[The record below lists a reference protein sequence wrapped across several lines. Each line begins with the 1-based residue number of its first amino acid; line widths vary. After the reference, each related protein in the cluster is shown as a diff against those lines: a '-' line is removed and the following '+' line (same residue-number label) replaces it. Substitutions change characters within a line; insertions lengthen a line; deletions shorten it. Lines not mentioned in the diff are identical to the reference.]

1 MHKKSFSK
9 NLTNKTFVNIM
20 TLVAKGNRGL
30 TQKGFTT
37 KTTNAQNKESIMI
50 TNSAS
55 VNNGVH
61 SRRFR
66 ILSAVVAVLFV
77 CSVTITAFATTNAV
91 EVTVVDGEKSVSISV
106 ASGSP
111 REIVK
116 KAGFSISANDDL
128 DLSAYNTEEGGTIV
142 IDRAKVVRVDDNGFI
157 SYLIGYEETIGEVFE
172 KEGIE
177 VSKLDEIGVNT
188 SSDIYDGMQVFI
200 KRAFTVNIE
209 ADGETHKAHI
219 TEGTVADALEYAG
232 IELGSDDTVYPAL
245 DAELSETTEIQVTRV
260 TYKTVEKTETLDYTT
275 EVIYS
280 DDMQLGDTEIVTP
293 GVKGEKVVT
302 YVEKYVDGELEEKTV
317 SDEEIT
323 KKAVNEIKKIG
334 TRPAETLK
342 AYKNTGS
349 PISELDPPKDLELDE
364 NGIPVNYT
372 KKVEARAT
380 AYTGDPS
387 TASGRKPM
395 PGHIAVDP
403 EEYPYGTE
411 LYIVSA
417 DGSYVYG
424 YCIAADTGGFV
435 ERGNT
440 DVDLYLDNEDMC
452 YNWGN
457 RDIVIYVLN

>member
-1 MHKKSFSK
+1 
-9 NLTNKTFVNIM
+9 M
-20 TLVAKGNRGL
+20 THVAKGNRGL
-30 TQKGFTT
+30 TQKGFTK
-37 KTTNAQNKESIMI
+37 KTTNAQNKENIMI
-50 TNSAS
+50 TNSSS
-55 VNNGVH
+55 VNSGVH

-66 ILSAVVAVLFV
+66 ILTAIVAVLFV
-77 CSVTITAFATTNAV
+77 CSVTITAFAASNV
-91 EVTVVDGEKSVSISV
+91 VDVTVIDGEKSVSISV

-116 KAGFSISANDDL
+116 KAGFIISANDDL
-128 DLSAYNTEEGGTIV
+128 DVSDFTVEEGGTII
-142 IDRAKVVRVDDNGFI
+142 IDRAKVVRVEDNGFI

-177 VSKLDEIGVNT
+177 ISNQDEIGVNT
-188 SSDIYDGMQVFI
+188 SSDIYDGMKVFI
-200 KRAFTVNIE
+200 KRAFTVSIE
-209 ADGETHKAHI
+209 ADGENHKAYI
-219 TEGTVADALEYAG
+219 TEGTVADAIESAG
-232 IELGSDDTVYPAL
+232 IELGSDDIVYPAL
-245 DAELSETTEIQVTRV
+245 SAELNGFTEIKITRV
-260 TYKTVEKTETLDYTT
+260 TYETVEVTETVDYTT

-280 DDMQLGDTEIVTP
+280 DEMQLGETEIVTP
-293 GVKGEKVVT
+293 GVNGERTVT
-302 YVEKYVDGELEEKTV
+302 YVEKYIDGEFEEKTV
-317 SDEEIT
+317 SEEKIT

-334 TRPAETLK
+334 TKPAETLA

-349 PISELDPPKDLELDE
+349 PISELDAPKDLELDE
-364 NGIPVNYT
+364 NGLPVNYSR
-372 KKVEARAT
+372 KVEAKAT
-380 AYTGDPS
+380 AYTGDPATS
-387 TASGRKPM
+387 TGRKPM

-403 EEYPYGTE
+403 NEYPYGTE

-435 ERGNT
+435 EMGNT

>member
-1 MHKKSFSK
+1 
-9 NLTNKTFVNIM
+9 M
-20 TLVAKGNRGL
+20 THVAKGNRGL
-30 TQKGFTT
+30 TPKGITT
-37 KTTNAQNKESIMI
+37 KTTNAQNKESFMI
-50 TNSAS
+50 TNSSS
-55 VNNGVH
+55 VNSGVH

-77 CSVTITAFATTNAV
+77 CSVTITAFATSNAV

-116 KAGFSISANDDL
+116 KAGFLIGANDDL
-128 DLSAYNTEEGGTIV
+128 ELSAYNAEEGGTIV
-142 IDRAKVVRVDDNGFI
+142 IDRAKVVRVEDNGLI
-157 SYLIGYEETIGEVFE
+157 SYLIGYGETIGEVFK

-177 VSKLDEIGVNT
+177 ISNQDEIGVNT
-188 SSDIYDGMQVFI
+188 SSDIYDGMKVFI
-200 KRAFTVNIE
+200 KRAFTVNIDV
-209 ADGETHKAHI
+209 DGETHKAYI
-219 TEGTVADALEYAG
+219 TEGTVADAIEYAG
-232 IELGSDDTVYPAL
+232 ISLGSDDIVYPAL
-245 DAELSETTEIQVTRV
+245 SAELNGFTEIQISRV
-260 TYKTVEKTETLDYTT
+260 TYETVEVTETVDYST

-280 DDMQLGDTEIVTP
+280 DEMKLGDTEIVTP
-293 GVKGEKVVT
+293 GIKGEKTVT
-302 YVEKYVDGELEEKTV
+302 YVEKYIDGEFEEKTV
-317 SDEEIT
+317 TDEKIT

-334 TRPAETLK
+334 TKPAEILS

-349 PISELDPPKDLELDE
+349 PISKLNAPKDLELDE

-372 KKVEARAT
+372 KKVDAKAT
-380 AYTGDPS
+380 AYTGDPATS
-387 TASGRKPM
+387 TGRKPM

-403 EEYPYGTE
+403 NEYPYGTE

-435 ERGNT
+435 EMGNT

-452 YNWGN
+452 YSWGN

>member
-1 MHKKSFSK
+1 
-9 NLTNKTFVNIM
+9 M
-20 TLVAKGNRGL
+20 THVAKGNRGL
-30 TQKGFTT
+30 TQKAITT

-55 VNNGVH
+55 VNSGKH

-77 CSVTITAFATTNAV
+77 CSVTITAFATTNAAA
-91 EVTVVDGEKSVSISV
+91 EVTVVDGEKSVSIS
-106 ASGSP
+106 ATGSP

-116 KAGFSISANDDL
+116 KAGFIIGTNDEL
-128 DLSAYNTEEGGTIV
+128 DLSDYDAEEGGTIV
-142 IDRAKVVRVDDNGFI
+142 IERAKVVRVEDNGLI
-157 SYLIGYEETIGEVFE
+157 SYFVGYGETIGDVFE
-172 KEGIE
+172 NEGIE
-177 VSKLDEIGVNT
+177 LSEQDEIGVNT
-188 SSDIYDGMQVFI
+188 SSDIYDGMKVFI

-209 ADGETHKAHI
+209 ADGETHKAYI
-219 TEGTVADALEYAG
+219 TEGTVADALEKAG
-232 IELGSDDTVYPAL
+232 VELGADDIVYPAL
-245 DAELSETTEIQVTRV
+245 DADLMGFTEIKVSRV
-260 TYKTVEKTETLDYTT
+260 TFGTSEETQAIDYST

-280 DDMQLGDTEIVTP
+280 EKMNLGDTEIVTP
-293 GVKGEKVVT
+293 GVKGEKIV
-302 YVEKYVDGELEEKTV
+302 YYNEKYIDGELEEKTV
-317 SDEEIT
+317 TDEEVT
-323 KKAVNEIKKIG
+323 KEPVNEIKKIG
-334 TRPAETLK
+334 TKPAETLA

-349 PISELDPPKDLELDE
+349 PISELEAPKDLELDE
-364 NGIPVNYT
+364 NGVPVNYT
-372 KKVEARAT
+372 KRVEAKAT
-380 AYTGDPS
+380 AYTGDPA

-424 YCIAADTGGFV
+424 YCVAADTGGFV
-435 ERGNT
+435 EMGNT